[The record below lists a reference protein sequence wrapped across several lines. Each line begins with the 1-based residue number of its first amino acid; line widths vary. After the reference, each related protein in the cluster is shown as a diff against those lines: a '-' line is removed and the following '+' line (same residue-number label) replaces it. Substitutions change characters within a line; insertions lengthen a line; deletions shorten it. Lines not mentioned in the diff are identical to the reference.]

1 MKSEI
6 GFDSVNR
13 GDIFQVNSGYDVLEG
28 IKKKLEA
35 QNFDGAAANLDQIKA
50 VKKFVVDNLP
60 NLGPEQRS
68 TPYGFY
74 SPAHMMFNAITF
86 VEQVFSQRNS
96 ADAMKAITA
105 IDQAMRLMAYGM
117 YEKNKSVRDI
127 SGRVE
132 YKDFRLPNLV
142 EIPDSWKNTPDG
154 ENFLVRLTE
163 FLERR
168 QGNKPVEQ
176 IDFNLL
182 NSLSGLISNSYEGIK
197 VDKNKAE
204 QSPYARELILINLA
218 MLSAKAEKYKG
229 KQIPGDL
236 ENVNMIQL
244 IRGLY
249 NYKEAAEMEQRL
261 RSGVTYVGLP
271 KIIEQPEK
279 LQK

>member
-13 GDIFQVNSGYDVLEG
+13 GDIFKVNSGYDVLEG
-28 IKKKLEA
+28 IKKKLDA
-35 QNFDGAAANLDQIKA
+35 QNFDGAAANVDQIKA

-60 NLGPEQRS
+60 NLGSEQIS
-68 TPYGFY
+68 TLYGFY

-117 YEKNKSVRDI
+117 YEKNKSVIDI

-132 YKDFRLPNLV
+132 YKNFRLPNLV

-154 ENFLVRLTE
+154 KIFLVRLTE

-218 MLSAKAEKYKG
+218 MLSVKAEQYKG
-229 KQIPGDL
+229 KQIPGDS